1 MRCPHWRIPGATTR
15 IALTNGAF
23 SFSNPSFPIAWV
35 PVRVSSC
42 LKEFQI
48 SLWEIL
54 YLVLVNLSR
63 HLDHYTTNVK
73 KLVMRLLA
81 FNIPS
86 VFFGAWTSDGA
97 RDLKTLTKPVDIIQ
111 YA

>member
-1 MRCPHWRIPGATTR
+1 MRCPHEKTPGATTR
-15 IALTNGAF
+15 IALTKCAF

-35 PVRVSSC
+35 PVRVSCTC

-54 YLVLVNLSR
+54 YLLLVNLSR

-73 KLVMRLLA
+73 KLVMRLL
-81 FNIPS
+81 
-86 VFFGAWTSDGA
+86 
-97 RDLKTLTKPVDIIQ
+97 TLDQVLRFVMGPEAIDK
-111 YA
+111 AGR